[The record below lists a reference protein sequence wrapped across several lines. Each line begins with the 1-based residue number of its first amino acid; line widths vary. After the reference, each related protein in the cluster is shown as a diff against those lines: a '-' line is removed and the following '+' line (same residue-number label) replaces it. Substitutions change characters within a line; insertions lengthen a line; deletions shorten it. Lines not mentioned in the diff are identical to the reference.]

1 VSEKNFLVVDFPQA
15 SAAFEAFSALRP
27 VAGIEAAAVVARD
40 KEGHLSVPES
50 TGGGGSGFWTGSLIG
65 ALVGVLGGPFGVLL
79 GWSAGALIGTE
90 YDWSRTMDETDNL
103 SVLSERIQPGS
114 NVLMVE
120 ATESDE
126 TELDAV
132 LAGLQGHVFRIPAA
146 EVAAEVEQADRQAKE
161 AARLAR
167 KARREERQDAVHARV
182 HGWFHGGSPTSG

>member
-15 SAAFEAFSALRP
+15 SAAFEAFSALRS

-50 TGGGGSGFWTGSLIG
+50 TGGGSSGFWRGSIIG

-90 YDWSRTMDETDNL
+90 YDWSKTMDDTDNL
-103 SVLSERIQPGS
+103 SVLSDRIQPGS

-126 TELDAV
+126 ASLDAV
-132 LAGLQGHVFRIPAA
+132 MAGLQGHVVRIPAS
-146 EVAAEVEQADRQAKE
+146 EVAAEVEQAEKQGKE

-167 KARREERQDAVHARV
+167 KARREERHDAIHAKV
-182 HGWFHGGSPTSG
+182 HGWFHGGSATSS

>member
-1 VSEKNFLVVDFPQA
+1 VSEKSFLVVDFPQA
-15 SAAFEAFSALRP
+15 STAFEAFSAVRQ

-40 KEGHLSVPES
+40 KEGHLSVPEN
-50 TGGGGSGFWTGSLIG
+50 TVGGGSGFWTGSLIG

-90 YDWSRTMDETDNL
+90 YDWGKTMDDGDNL

-120 ATESDE
+120 ATESDAAA
-126 TELDAV
+126 LDAV
-132 LAGLQGHVFRIPAA
+132 LTGLQGHVVRIPAA
-146 EVAAEVEQADRQAKE
+146 EVAAEVEQADRQGKE

-167 KARREERQDAVHARV
+167 KARHEERRDAVHARV
-182 HGWFHGGSPTSG
+182 HGWFHGG

>member
-15 SAAFEAFSALRP
+15 SAAFEAFSAIRP
-27 VAGIEAAAVVARD
+27 VAGVEAAAVVARD

-90 YDWSRTMDETDNL
+90 YDWGKTMDETDNL
-103 SVLSERIQPGS
+103 SVLSDRIKPGS

-120 ATESDE
+120 ATEPAAAA
-126 TELDAV
+126 LDAV
-132 LAGLQGHVFRIPAA
+132 LAGLQGHIVRIPAA

-161 AARLAR
+161 ASRLAR
-167 KARREERQDAVHARV
+167 KARREEREDAVHAKV
-182 HGWFHGGSPTSG
+182 HGWFHGGNGSNT